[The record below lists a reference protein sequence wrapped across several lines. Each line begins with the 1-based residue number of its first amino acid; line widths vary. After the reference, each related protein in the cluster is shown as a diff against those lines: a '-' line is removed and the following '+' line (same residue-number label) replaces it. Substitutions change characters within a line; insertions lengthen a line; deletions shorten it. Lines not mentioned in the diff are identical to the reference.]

1 MEERSRWR
9 CCWPWAQDLSFG
21 TADFVG
27 GLAAKRSPATTVTV
41 LSQVAGFVV
50 LLAVLPFLRRH
61 PVGRPPSGF
70 GALAGIAGSLG
81 LVAYLRA
88 LATGPM
94 GLVAPITSIT
104 AVAVPVVAGLV
115 AGERLSVMATGGL
128 VLGLVAI
135 GIVAG
140 GGGRTRSAGS
150 TGPLLAVVGG
160 LLVGGFLV
168 LLDHTPDDIGP
179 VAAGRCP
186 PGLAGD
192 ARVCGP
198 SPPGPSCPAG
208 SNLRLIVGSGV
219 MDMTANVLFLMATR
233 AAPLTVTSLLVS
245 MSPVV
250 IVLLARQVLAE
261 RLHRSQVAAVA
272 LSLVAVAAVTVG

>member
-1 MEERSRWR
+1 M
-9 CCWPWAQDLSFG
+9 ALLLALGAGLSFG

-41 LSQVAGFVV
+41 LSQVAGFAV
-50 LLAVLPFLRRH
+50 LLAVLPFLGGT
-61 PVGRPPSGF
+61 VSAAALGF

-88 LATGPM
+88 LAAGPM

-104 AVAVPVVAGLV
+104 AVAVPVVAGLL
-115 AGERLSVMATGGL
+115 AGERLSVLATGGL
-128 VLGLVAI
+128 VIGLVAI

-140 GGGRTRSAGS
+140 GGGRTRAAGS
-150 TGPLLAVVGG
+150 AGPLLAVVGG
-160 LLVGGFLV
+160 LLVGAFLV
-168 LLDHTPDDIGP
+168 LLDQTPDTS
-179 VAAGRCP
+179 
-186 PGLAGD
+186 GLWPLVG
-192 ARVCGP
+192 ARLASLTMLGLWALATRAELPNRVD
-198 SPPGPSCPAG
+198 
-208 SNLRLIVGSGV
+208 LRLIVGSGV
-219 MDMTANVLFLMATR
+219 MDMAANVLFLLATR
-233 AAPLTVTSLLVS
+233 AGALTVTSLLVS

-272 LSLVAVAAVTVG
+272 LSLVAIAAVTVG

>member
-1 MEERSRWR
+1 M
-9 CCWPWAQDLSFG
+9 ALLLGLGAGLSFG
-21 TADFVG
+21 AADFVG

-41 LSQVAGFVV
+41 LSQVAGFIV
-50 LLAVLPFLRRH
+50 LLAVLPFLGGT
-61 PVGRPPSGF
+61 VSAAALGF

-88 LATGPM
+88 LAAGPM

-115 AGERLSVMATGGL
+115 AGERLSILATGGL

-140 GGGRTRSAGS
+140 GGGRTREAGS
-150 TGPLLAVVGG
+150 AGPLLAVVGG
-160 LLVGGFLV
+160 LLVGAFLV
-168 LLDHTPDDIGP
+168 LLDHTPDTS
-179 VAAGRCP
+179 
-186 PGLAGD
+186 GLWPLVG
-192 ARVCGP
+192 ARLASLTMLGLWAFATRAELP
-198 SPPGPSCPAG
+198 SRV
-208 SNLRLIVGSGV
+208 NLRLIVGSGIL
-219 MDMTANVLFLMATR
+219 DMSANVLFLLATR
-233 AAPLTVTSLLVS
+233 AGALTVTSLLVS

-261 RLHRSQVAAVA
+261 RLHRSQVTAVA
-272 LSLVAVAAVTVG
+272 LSLVAVAAVTIG

>member
-1 MEERSRWR
+1 M
-9 CCWPWAQDLSFG
+9 ALVLALGAGLSFG
-21 TADFVG
+21 AADFVG

-50 LLAVLPFLRRH
+50 LLTVLPFIGGTASAAAL
-61 PVGRPPSGF
+61 GF

-88 LATGPM
+88 LAAGPM

-104 AVAVPVVAGLV
+104 AVAVPVVAGLL

-140 GGGRTRSAGS
+140 GGGRTRAAGS
-150 TGPLLAVVGG
+150 AGPLLAIVGG
-160 LLVGGFLV
+160 LLVGAFLV
-168 LLDHTPDDIGP
+168 LLDQTPDTSGLWP
-179 VAAGRCP
+179 LVGARLASLTMLGLWAFATRAALP
-186 PGLAGD
+186 S
-192 ARVCGP
+192 RVDLG
-198 SPPGPSCPAG
+198 
-208 SNLRLIVGSGV
+208 LIVGSGV
-219 MDMTANVLFLMATR
+219 MDMTANVLFLLATR
-233 AAPLTVTSLLVS
+233 AGALTVTSLLVS

-272 LSLVAVAAVTVG
+272 LSLLAVAAVTVG